1 MDPKTK
7 ALFDF
12 YRKENKSDF
21 FNAYLYMKY
30 LYQFELLFMMNDPE
44 IPPRSSLKKEGGGIS
59 GKYEAWRQNDHCLGR
74 PRRENIRLSGVLVRP
89 IGAKKTPFIPG
100 GIL

>member
-59 GKYEAWRQNDHCLGR
+59 GKYEA
-74 PRRENIRLSGVLVRP
+74 
-89 IGAKKTPFIPG
+89 
-100 GIL
+100 